1 MNSTD
6 ADFLS
11 DAAPRRTRILFVGVG
26 NICRSVLG
34 EYIARQRFG
43 HVFEA
48 ASVGIKPQTAVEAT
62 SVILTLKDL
71 GIDASQHHPRSLQE
85 VDPEAFDLVVTM
97 DSSVAKKFT
106 NTFPSYPRG
115 RLKAWNITDPY
126 DDNPAAYRRCARA
139 IYAQLTTLSQTFGTC
154 SASTTKSAPTS
165 G

>member
-1 MNSTD
+1 MDSTD

-11 DAAPRRTRILFVGVG
+11 NAAPPRTTILFVCVG
-26 NICRSVLG
+26 NTCRSVLG

-62 SVILTLKDL
+62 GVIVTLKDL
-71 GIDASQHHPRSLQE
+71 SIDASQHHPRSLQE
-85 VDPEAFDLVVTM
+85 VDPEPFDLVVAM

-106 NTFPSYPRG
+106 NMFPFYPRR

-126 DDNPAAYRRCARA
+126 DDDPAAYRRCARA
-139 IYAQLTTLSQTFGTC
+139 IYAQLTTLSETLGT
-154 SASTTKSAPTS
+154 AA
-165 G
+165 